1 MGTQP
6 CVYMLA
12 SRRRGA
18 LYIGVTNDIAMGVWM
33 HREGRGSKHCARY
46 QIYNLVWLEFGATM
60 ADAITREKRLKNWRR
75 AWKIELVE
83 TENPRWRDLY
93 EMINQ

>member
-1 MGTQP
+1 MGIQP

-12 SRRRGA
+12 SRPRGA
-18 LYIGVTNDIAMGVWM
+18 LYIGVTGDIAMRVWM
-33 HREGRGSKHCARY
+33 HREGRGSKFCARY
-46 QIYNLVWLEFGATM
+46 QIHDLVWLEFAATM
-60 ADAITREKRLKNWRR
+60 ADAITREKRLKNGRR

-83 TENPRWRDLY
+83 KENPRWRDLY

>member
-1 MGTQP
+1 MGIQP

-12 SRRRGA
+12 SRPRGA
-18 LYIGVTNDIAMGVWM
+18 LYIGVTGDIAMRVWM
-33 HREGRGSKHCARY
+33 HREGRGPKFCARY
-46 QIYNLVWLEFGATM
+46 QIHDLVWLEFAATL
-60 ADAITREKRLKNWRR
+60 ADAITREKRLKNGRR

-83 TENPRWRDLY
+83 KENPRWRDLY

>member
-1 MGTQP
+1 MQP

-12 SRRRGA
+12 SRPRGA
-18 LYIGVTNDIAMGVWM
+18 LYIGVTGDIAMRVWM
-33 HREGRGSKHCARY
+33 HREGRGPKFCARY
-46 QIYNLVWLEFGATM
+46 QIHDLVWLEFAATL

-83 TENPRWRDLY
+83 KENPRWRDLY

>member
-1 MGTQP
+1 MGIQP

-12 SRRRGA
+12 IRPRGA
-18 LYIGVTNDIAMGVWM
+18 LYIGVTGDIAMRVWM
-33 HREGRGSKHCARY
+33 HREGRGSAFCARY
-46 QIYNLVWLEFGATM
+46 QIHDLVWLEFAATM

-83 TENPRWRDLY
+83 KENPRWRDLY

>member
-1 MGTQP
+1 M
-6 CVYMLA
+6 
-12 SRRRGA
+12 R
-18 LYIGVTNDIAMGVWM
+18 VWM
-33 HREGRGSKHCARY
+33 HREGRGSKFSARY
-46 QIYNLVWLEFGATM
+46 QIHDLVWLEFAATM

-83 TENPRWRDLY
+83 KANPRCRDLY

>member
-1 MGTQP
+1 MGIQP

-12 SRRRGA
+12 SRPRGA
-18 LYIGVTNDIAMGVWM
+18 LYIGVTGDIAMRVWM
-33 HREGRGSKHCARY
+33 HREGRGPKFCARY
-46 QIYNLVWLEFGATM
+46 QIHDLVWLEFAATL

-83 TENPRWRDLY
+83 KENPRWRDLY